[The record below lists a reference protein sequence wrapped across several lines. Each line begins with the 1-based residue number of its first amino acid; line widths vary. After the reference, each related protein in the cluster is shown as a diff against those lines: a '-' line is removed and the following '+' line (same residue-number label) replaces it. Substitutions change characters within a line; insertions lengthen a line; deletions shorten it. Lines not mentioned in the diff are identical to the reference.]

1 MIPDTKPFETNFLSF
16 FSLLMLR
23 IIIENRARPMP
34 AHCLGVGKEPYIKR
48 DKSITKTVLSF
59 LIGNPMLPGILS
71 RHSRLSREER
81 EKRKPFEH
89 AKIIRGSQETTVL
102 PENLKAMA
110 AHINTVKVDMSIVK
124 GAL

>member
-1 MIPDTKPFETNFLSF
+1 MA
-16 FSLLMLR
+16 
-23 IIIENRARPMP
+23 NRARPMP
-34 AHCLGVGKEPYIKR
+34 AHCLEVGKEPYIKR

-59 LIGNPMLPGILS
+59 LIGNPMLPGIFS
-71 RHSRLSREER
+71 RHRRLSREER
-81 EKRKPFEH
+81 ENRKPFEH
-89 AKIIRGSQETTVL
+89 AKIMRGCQETTVL